1 MYYLYRIRIHRY
13 KQMLLNVCKLYCF
26 NPSYLGGLNCGM
38 SGGREVSTRLLAAT
52 KHRRFESQQEIPNI
66 ARLSSPDMV
75 NSEDIGARNALRK

>member
-1 MYYLYRIRIHRY
+1 
-13 KQMLLNVCKLYCF
+13 
-26 NPSYLGGLNCGM
+26 M

-75 NSEDIGARNALRK
+75 NAKENSEDIGARNALRK